1 MSGGTRFDE
10 LEERA
15 RRARADRLPETPP
28 RAAERPPAPRLFGT
42 SILALQRAS
51 GNAAVIRLLRQE
63 EEQRPGQEGQ
73 QEHGEQQQVVS
84 GTVEEI
90 ETEELETRGCD
101 SHDHRPAAPE
111 AGPAAGTSRGAF
123 SITPRIRIEGWA
135 HRDSSLDGAKADAVA
150 GTLTVG
156 SSVVQGGASPGGGEF
171 GVEKVKYK
179 VDNAKW
185 TVDTGKKNVDV
196 SARIFLDIGWGVHS
210 LGRTHIAG
218 ENDPAVKK
226 ETYSDVVSDLTPDGS
241 GRPKRSKYWCQDLT
255 ERHEQFHAT
264 DDIGRA
270 QLYRPTAEAWLSSQT
285 VTPPKKPSSVMDYLW
300 AATPMGA
307 MGGLIDE
314 LVFSATIKGMLNT
327 VSDNVKAD
335 GWAWYGAGGEN
346 RAYADGKSSY
356 QGRVDAISKRA
367 TTEGW

>member
-1 MSGGTRFDE
+1 MHGGARLED

-15 RRARADRLPETPP
+15 RAAALKSP
-28 RAAERPPAPRLFGT
+28 RKVAPPPAPRVFGT

-51 GNAAVIRLLRQE
+51 GNAAVNRLLRQE
-63 EEQRPGQEGQ
+63 EEQQ
-73 QEHGEQQQVVS
+73 QQEQQQEQGQVVT

-101 SHDHRPAAPE
+101 RHDHRPSAPE
-111 AGPAAGTSRGAF
+111 DGTTAANGSRGAF
-123 SITPRIRIEGWA
+123 TITPRITIDGWA
-135 HRDSSLDGAKADAVA
+135 HRDSSLDGAKADTVA

-156 SSVVQGGASPGGGEF
+156 SNVKKGGASPGGGEF

-185 TVDTGKKNVDV
+185 TVDTAKKNVDV
-196 SARIFLDIGWGVHS
+196 NARIFLDIGWGVHS

-218 ENDPAVKK
+218 ETDPAVKK
-226 ETYSDVVSDLTPDGS
+226 ESYSDIVSDLTPDGT

-270 QLYRPTAEAWLSSQT
+270 TLYKPTAEAWLSSQT
-285 VTPPKKPSSVMDYLW
+285 VTPPKKPSSVMDYIW

-307 MGGLIDE
+307 MGGIIDE
-314 LVFSATIKGMLNT
+314 LVFSAKIRSLLNT

-335 GWAWYGAGGEN
+335 GWAWCGAGGED
-346 RAYADGKSSY
+346 RAYADGKGSY

-367 TTEGW
+367 TSEGW